1 MTREDELA
9 HLRWHWGEAYE
20 ISMRNGMFRATRR
33 DDGSA
38 VTAPTA
44 ERLAAEIQTDYH
56 ARPVPRDLPTLPP
69 HGVTIKEIWGPGT
82 SAS

>member
-1 MTREDELA
+1 MTREDDLA

-20 ISMRNGMFRATRR
+20 ITSRNGMFRVTRR

-44 ERLAAEIQTDYH
+44 EHLAAEVQADYH
-56 ARPVPRDLPTLPP
+56 ARPVPRDLPALPR
-69 HGVTIKEIWGPGT
+69 HSVTIKETWGPGT
-82 SAS
+82 PAS